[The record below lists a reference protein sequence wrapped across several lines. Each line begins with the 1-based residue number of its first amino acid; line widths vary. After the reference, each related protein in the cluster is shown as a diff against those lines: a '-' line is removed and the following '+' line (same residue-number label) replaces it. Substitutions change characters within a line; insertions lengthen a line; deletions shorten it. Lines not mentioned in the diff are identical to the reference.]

1 MPHDLFL
8 EQGTDPIAKG
18 KPGKH
23 KDWYQPRTR
32 HSILSDYIQGYL
44 RLRVFFAPETV
55 SPSTH
60 ASTHPHPS
68 N

>member
-44 RLRVFFAPETV
+44 RLRVFFAPDKRL
-55 SPSTH
+55 
-60 ASTHPHPS
+60 
-68 N
+68 